1 MNLEEV
7 TKKISEFS
15 ELESKAF
22 DLPDIKLYMD
32 ELYRIWE
39 MKKPLLFKKYN
50 LQEIIFDSK
59 EIDKEWSDLMT
70 IDDFIDCCECGGF
83 IDSDGSGYYASD
95 KHESNIQTIP
105 SMITSNMIVRRDGLT
120 HVVWY
125 NK

>member
-1 MNLEEV
+1 MSLEEV

-22 DLPDIKLYMD
+22 NLPNINLYMS
-32 ELYRIWE
+32 ELGRIWKL
-39 MKKPLLFKKYN
+39 KKPLLFKKYN

-59 EIDKEWSDLMT
+59 EIDKEWGDLMT
-70 IDDFIDCCECGGF
+70 IDEFIDCCEYGGF

-95 KHESNIQTIP
+95 KHESNIPAIP
-105 SMITSNMIVRRDGLT
+105 SMIKSGMIVRRDGLT